1 MNHGRTQCSV
11 QQIEAGLVLS
21 GRIRRNAE
29 QIGLDAQPRRRS
41 DAASV
46 ITAVDAIGT
55 LYENPIVTVREVVEN
70 EITG

>member
-1 MNHGRTQCSV
+1 MAERSAV
-11 QQIEAGLVLS
+11 SSKLKLVLS
-21 GRIRRNAE
+21 YPDEYGETRSKSVLMRNLVVGA
-29 QIGLDAQPRRRS
+29 A
-41 DAASV
+41 AASV

>member
-1 MNHGRTQCSV
+1 MAERSAV
-11 QQIEAGLVLS
+11 SSKLKLVLS
-21 GRIRRNAE
+21 YQDDYGETQSKSVQMRNLVINA
-29 QIGLDAQPRRRS
+29 
-41 DAASV
+41 DAANV

>member
-1 MNHGRTQCSV
+1 MAERSAV
-11 QQIEAGLVLS
+11 SSKLKLVLS
-21 GRIRRNAE
+21 YQDDYGETRSKTVQMRNLVINA
-29 QIGLDAQPRRRS
+29 

>member
-1 MNHGRTQCSV
+1 MRN
-11 QQIEAGLVLS
+11 LV
-21 GRIRRNAE
+21 INA
-29 QIGLDAQPRRRS
+29 
-41 DAASV
+41 DAANV

>member
-1 MNHGRTQCSV
+1 MAERSAV
-11 QQIEAGLVLS
+11 SSKLKLVLS
-21 GRIRRNAE
+21 YQDDYGETRSKSVLMRNLVVGA
-29 QIGLDAQPRRRS
+29 

>member
-29 QIGLDAQPRRRS
+29 QIGT

>member
-1 MNHGRTQCSV
+1 MAERSAV
-11 QQIEAGLVLS
+11 SSKLKLVLS
-21 GRIRRNAE
+21 YQDDYGETRSKSVQMPNLVINA
-29 QIGLDAQPRRRS
+29 

>member
-1 MNHGRTQCSV
+1 MAERSAV
-11 QQIEAGLVLS
+11 SSKLKLVLS
-21 GRIRRNAE
+21 YQDDYGETRSKSVQMRKLVINA
-29 QIGLDAQPRRRS
+29 